1 MPLTL
6 LDFSANWRIR
16 GKCMDGFAQNLRLWL
31 LLAAAAAVA
40 ACSSNAGGL
49 ITGSTQVVDTDAPG
63 GITNESPLARPI
75 GVAWTSARAKRCGFY
90 FDPQKL
96 RASYLAFESKQ
107 SNGEQFAKSEKTYDT
122 TYQVISQ
129 NISADADYC
138 TDKKSAEIKTELA
151 RYLKGDF
158 APNFP
163 KPKVVETCGFFGCG
177 PGKSDEPF
185 DNKKFWDDRDRKAIR

>member
-1 MPLTL
+1 M
-6 LDFSANWRIR
+6 N
-16 GKCMDGFAQNLRLWL
+16 GFGRSLRAWL
-31 LLAAAAAVA
+31 LLAAAAGVA
-40 ACSSNAGGL
+40 ACSSGASGL

-96 RASYLAFESKQ
+96 RTSYLAFEAKQ
-107 SNGEQFAKSEKTYDT
+107 SNGEQLAKSEKTYDT

-129 NISADADYC
+129 RISGEPEYC
-138 TDKKSAEIKTELA
+138 SDKKGADIKAELA
-151 RYLKGDF
+151 RHLKGDF

-163 KPKVVETCGFFGCG
+163 KPKVVESCGFFGCG
-177 PGKSDEPF
+177 SGEPEQKLESKTF
-185 DNKKFWDDRDRKAIR
+185 WEERDKKNIGR